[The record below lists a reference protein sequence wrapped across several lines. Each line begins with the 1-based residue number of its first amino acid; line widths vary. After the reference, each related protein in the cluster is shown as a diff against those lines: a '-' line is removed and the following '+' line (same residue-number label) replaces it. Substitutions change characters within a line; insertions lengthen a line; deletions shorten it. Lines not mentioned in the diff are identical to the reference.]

1 MSMSETLRRLLS
13 SSTSGATTGTVPGST
28 PAVPAARR

>member
-13 SSTSGATTGTVPGST
+13 SSTTGTTTGTTPGGT